1 MIRGY
6 ANTTTTYQQVGGEQG
21 VRAMVDAF
29 YDRMDTWP
37 DAAVIRAM
45 HPADLSESREK
56 LFEFLSGWLGGPP
69 LYGLK
74 YGHPRLRA
82 RHLPFSIG
90 TPEAEAWMACM
101 RHALA
106 EAVPNDAVRVGLEL
120 SFEQL
125 AMHMRNREDEVQTD
139 ASAFETEWS
148 PPSS

>member
-6 ANTTTTYQQVGGEQG
+6 ANTTTTYQQIGGEQG
-21 VRAMVDAF
+21 VRAIVDAF
-29 YDRMDTWP
+29 YGRMDTWP
-37 DAAVIRAM
+37 EASGIRAM
-45 HPADLSESREK
+45 HPPDLSESREK

-101 RHALA
+101 RYALA
-106 EAVPNDAVRVGLEL
+106 EAVPNEAVRVGLDT

-125 AMHMRNREDEVQTD
+125 AMHMRNREDEGQAD
-139 ASAFETEWS
+139 ASAFQAEWS
-148 PPSS
+148 TPSS

>member
-37 DAAVIRAM
+37 DAAGIRAM

-74 YGHPRLRA
+74 YGQ

-106 EAVPNDAVRVGLEL
+106 EAVPNDPVRVGLEL

-125 AMHMRNREDEVQTD
+125 AMHMRNREDEVQGDT
-139 ASAFETEWS
+139 SAFETEWS
-148 PPSS
+148 PPST